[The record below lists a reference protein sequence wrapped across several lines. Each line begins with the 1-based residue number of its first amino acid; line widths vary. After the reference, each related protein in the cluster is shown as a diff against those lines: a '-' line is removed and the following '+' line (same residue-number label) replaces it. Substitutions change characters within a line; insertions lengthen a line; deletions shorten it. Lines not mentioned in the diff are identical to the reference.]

1 MTCMTPGCHVAAAAQ
16 AHHILDT
23 LVLSALLQ
31 RVKDTVHP
39 PSSSSKAQEAAADDA
54 ADGND
59 EDAPAAGGSKAAADD
74 LQHVLAWEVL
84 RNLGAGLQ
92 QVSLRSHQ
100 DALQICVDT
109 AVDLLTATK
118 AVKVPST
125 LRGQGFESGGRVQEQ
140 LFDWAVKVCRR

>member
-1 MTCMTPGCHVAAAAQ
+1 MQ

-31 RVKDTVHP
+31 RTKDTVYP
-39 PSSSSKAQEAAADDA
+39 PSSTSKVQTPDAADA
-54 ADGND
+54 ADGED
-59 EDAPAAGGSKAAADD
+59 EDASGAGGGSKAAADD
-74 LQHVLAWEVL
+74 LQHVLALEVL
-84 RNLGAGLQ
+84 QNLGAGLQ

-118 AVKVPST
+118 AVKVPNT
-125 LRGQGFESGGRVQEQ
+125 LRGQGFESGAWVTKQH
-140 LFDWAVKVCRR
+140 WAGQSPGCW